1 MSKKVLLF
9 GLVFVVVLSVLL
21 TACGSI
27 SAGGQID
34 LIGSDGGVGN
44 SAGGLD
50 SNAIILLVILV
61 VLVVAAVGR
70 G

>member
-1 MSKKVLLF
+1 MTRKVVLLSLILVIVF
-9 GLVFVVVLSVLL
+9 GVLL
-21 TACGSI
+21 AACGSI

-34 LIGSDGGVGN
+34 LIGSDGGGGN
-44 SAGGLD
+44 SAGSLD
-50 SNAIILLVILV
+50 SNAIILLVILL

>member
-9 GLVFVVVLSVLL
+9 GLVLIVVFSVLL

-34 LIGSDGGVGN
+34 LIGSDGGDG
-44 SAGGLD
+44 STAGGLD

-61 VLVVAAVGR
+61 VLVVVAVGR